1 MKKIISVNRI
11 EANRMNARK
20 STGPKSAEGK
30 AKSRM
35 NAIKYGLLAR
45 EVVVRGFGFF
55 DGEQGSKFQAL
66 HRMYREHLDPVGP
79 LEEMLVER
87 IVTAYWRLHRVLIA
101 ERGEILRS
109 LEVARQVNPVID
121 PHRLLM
127 TLGRL
132 PWAHDAAD
140 EVCAVRD
147 GVRKEGELTE
157 PMLARLLKV
166 LEGRECMIERL
177 QKAQEVPPTE
187 AEGLS
192 AEALKAKRQERLLKF
207 LDEQLVCCEA
217 GLQEIGE
224 LHGWTKQ
231 VRLDASL
238 MPGRKT
244 MDRILRYETNLE
256 RQLYRAM
263 NQLERMQR
271 LRKGEVVPAPLAI
284 QVT

>member
-1 MKKIISVNRI
+1 MKNTLSVNRI
-11 EANRMNARK
+11 EANRRNARK

-30 AKSRM
+30 ATSRI

-45 EVVVRGFGFF
+45 EVVVPGFGFNA
-55 DGEQGSKFQAL
+55 GEQGSKFQAL
-66 HRMYREHLDPVGP
+66 HQMYREYLEPVGP
-79 LEEMLVER
+79 LEEMMVER
-87 IVTAYWRLHRVLIA
+87 IVTAYWRLHRALIA
-101 ERGEILRS
+101 ERGEIVRS
-109 LEVARQVNPVID
+109 LEGARQVNPMID

-132 PWAHDAAD
+132 PWAHDAAR

-157 PMLARLLKV
+157 PMLARLMKV
-166 LEGRECMIERL
+166 LEGRECMIESL

-192 AEALKAKRQERLLKF
+192 AEALKAKRRERLLGF
-207 LDEQLVCCEA
+207 LDQQLVCCEA
-217 GLQEIGE
+217 GLHEIGE
-224 LHGWTKQ
+224 LHEWTKQ
-231 VRLDASL
+231 MRLDASL
-238 MPGRKT
+238 LPGRKT
-244 MDRILRYETNLE
+244 MDRILRYETTLE

-263 NQLERMQR
+263 NHLERLQR

>member
-1 MKKIISVNRI
+1 M
-11 EANRMNARK
+11 
-20 STGPKSAEGK
+20 
-30 AKSRM
+30 SRM
-35 NAIKYGLLAR
+35 NAFKHGLLAR
-45 EVVVRGFGFF
+45 EVVVPGFGLNA
-55 DGEQGSKFQAL
+55 GEHESKFQAL
-66 HRMYREHLDPVGP
+66 HQMYREHLDPVGP
-79 LEEMLVER
+79 LEEMMVER

-101 ERGEILRS
+101 ERGEIVRS
-109 LEVARQVNPVID
+109 LEGARHENPVED

-132 PWAHDAAD
+132 PWAHDAAN

-147 GVRKEGELTE
+147 SVRKEGELTE
-157 PMLARLLKV
+157 PMLARLMKV
-166 LEGRECMIERL
+166 LEGRECMIESL

-217 GLQEIGE
+217 GLREIGE

-238 MPGRKT
+238 LLGRKT

-256 RQLYRAM
+256 RQMYRAM
-263 NQLERMQR
+263 SQLERLQR

>member
-1 MKKIISVNRI
+1 MKTMISVNRI

-45 EVVVRGFGFF
+45 EVVVPGFGFL

-66 HRMYREHLDPVGP
+66 HQMYREHLEPVGP
-79 LEEMLVER
+79 LEEMMVER

-101 ERGEILRS
+101 ERGEIVRS
-109 LEVARQVNPVID
+109 LEGARHENPVED

-127 TLGRL
+127 TLGWL
-132 PWAHDAAD
+132 PWAHDAGS
-140 EVCAVRD
+140 EVRAVRD
-147 GVRKEGELTE
+147 SVRKEGELTE

-166 LEGRECMIERL
+166 LEGRSSMIERL
-177 QKAQEVPPTE
+177 QEAQEVPPTE

-224 LHGWTKQ
+224 LHGWTTQ

-238 MPGRKT
+238 LPGRKT

-263 NQLERMQR
+263 NQLERLQR

>member
-1 MKKIISVNRI
+1 MKNTLSVNRI

-30 AKSRM
+30 TKSRM
-35 NAIKYGLLAR
+35 NAFKHGLLAQ
-45 EVVVRGFGFF
+45 EVVVRGFGFN
-55 DGEQGSKFQAL
+55 DGEQASKFQAL
-66 HRMYREHLDPVGP
+66 HQMYREHLEPVGP
-79 LEEMLVER
+79 LEEMMVER

-109 LEVARQVNPVID
+109 LEGARQVNPVID

-132 PWAHDAAD
+132 PWAHDAAS
-140 EVCAVRD
+140 EVRAVRD
-147 GVRKEGELTE
+147 SVRKEGELTE
-157 PMLARLLKV
+157 PMLARLMKV
-166 LEGRECMIERL
+166 LEGRSSMIERL
-177 QKAQEVPPTE
+177 QEAQEAPPTD

-207 LDEQLVCCEA
+207 LDEQLICCKA
-217 GLQEIGE
+217 GLDEIGE
-224 LHGWTKQ
+224 MHEWTKQ
-231 VRLDASL
+231 VRLDSSL
-238 MPGRKT
+238 MPGQKT

-256 RQLYRAM
+256 RQMYRAM
-263 NQLERMQR
+263 SQLERLQR